1 MLRSR
6 VTSIFPCYRL
16 LLLVLLLFTLN
27 QNFLAQVQATLLQI
41 DKPVTSVISANQTQ
55 HYQIDL
61 VQGQLASVEFSSS
74 GLSAGLKVLD
84 SRGEAITAYG
94 FQRTNPTRETIEI
107 VAELTGH
114 YQIDLESKSSDNIDQ
129 PYTIQLTSVR
139 AASDHDLSAFNA
151 RRLHYQTSTLIAH
164 NNFKEAV
171 VVEEQVLKIREQ
183 TFGAE
188 DPAVAESLEQLGAIY
203 SRQAEYQ
210 KAEESFL
217 RALKIREASAGP
229 DSKQV
234 FAVVNNLGAL
244 YFNMGDLDKAGEL
257 LQRALLLHQKL
268 AGTEDM
274 MKARVLNN
282 LGLVYSNKGDYERA
296 APLYEQALAIEQKEF
311 GPEGI
316 ELTDTLDNL
325 AVLYQAKGDYLN
337 SEKFSRRSLAIEEKV
352 LGPDDP
358 NLASTVLNL
367 GNVSYLNGEL
377 DQAGPLYQRA
387 LTIYEKALG
396 PEHPLTALA
405 LNNLAEVYH
414 DRHEFSQAEP
424 LYLSSL
430 QIRKKMLGQDH
441 SDVGQSLNN
450 LGTLYRD
457 EGDYGRAEQFY
468 QRALKIREK
477 ALGPDHPDVVSTL
490 SNMAL
495 MYIKSGNFS
504 LAQAFQARAINTS
517 ERNASFNL
525 TLGSE
530 RERQAYLDLMAE
542 QLDRAIS
549 LNVRFAPEQ
558 DATRDL
564 AVTTVLQRKGR
575 IQDALS
581 QSMVGL
587 RTHMG
592 PADLKVLDQFNEATS
607 TLAQLVLGGP
617 QNLNDTEFRK
627 RIEQVSEQREQLE
640 ADVSRHSA
648 EFRAQSF
655 PVTLDA
661 IKAALPDKAALI
673 EFVLYHPLLPEGV
686 TRKERYGPARY
697 VVYVIRNQ
705 GAVQWKDLGEVKTVD
720 ALIEHLRSA
729 LRDPE
734 SKDVQRRARAVDQQ
748 LVQPIRALL
757 DDATHLLI
765 SPDGE
770 LNLIPF
776 GALVDD
782 QGHYLIN
789 RYSFTYLTSG
799 RDLLRMQVEHKS
811 ESRPVVF
818 ANPTFGDPQTVVAKV
833 NFKSKLARRSV
844 TTGKDLTDVYF
855 APLGGTAE
863 EANSIHTL
871 FPEAM
876 VVTGAQATEVAIKQI
891 NAPLI
896 LHIATHGFFLSEQKP
911 ADSSSQVATRG
922 INASVQIEN
931 PLLRSGLALSG
942 ANLRNGSGDD
952 GILTALE
959 ASGLNLWG
967 TKLVV
972 LSACDT
978 GVGEVRNG
986 EGVYGLRRAFVLAG
1000 AGSLV
1005 MSLWPISDF
1014 TTRQLMTNYYKNLKQ
1029 GLGRGEAL
1037 RQVQLDMLKKNPNL
1051 HPFYWANFI
1060 QAGEWANLDGRR

>member
-6 VTSIFPCYRL
+6 VTSNVRWC
-16 LLLVLLLFTLN
+16 LVALFISISSYGQVPTPTTLEIRKST
-27 QNFLAQVQATLLQI
+27 A
-41 DKPVTSVISANQTQ
+41 SVISGKQQTS
-55 HYQIDL
+55 YQIAL
-61 VQGQLASVEFSSS
+61 VQGQLASVKFSSP
-74 GLSAGLKVLD
+74 GLNADLKLV
-84 SRGEAITAYG
+84 GPNGQIITAYS
-94 FQRTNPTRETIEI
+94 FQRTNQLHETIDI
-107 VAELTGH
+107 VSDLTGH
-114 YQIDLESKSSDNIDQ
+114 YQFDLESKSSDNIVQ
-129 PYTIQLTSVR
+129 PYTIELTVVR
-139 AASDHDLSAFNA
+139 PASDHDSVVFATK
-151 RRLHYQTSTLIAH
+151 RLHYQASTLVAQ
-164 NNFKEAV
+164 NNFKEAA
-171 VVEEQVLKIREQ
+171 VVEEQALKIREQ
-183 TFGAE
+183 VFGID
-188 DPAVAESLEQLGAIY
+188 DPAVAESLEQLGSIY

-210 KAEESFL
+210 KAEASFL
-217 RALKIREASAGP
+217 RALKIREVSAGP
-229 DSKQV
+229 ESTQV

-244 YFNMGDLDKAGEL
+244 YFNMGELDKAGEL

-296 APLYEQALAIEQKEF
+296 EPLYEQALAIEQKVY
-311 GPEGI
+311 GPDGI

-337 SEKFSRRSLAIEEKV
+337 SEKFAQRSLAIEEKV

-367 GNVSYLNGEL
+367 GNVSYLNAEL
-377 DQAGPLYQRA
+377 DQAGTLYQRA

-424 LYLSSL
+424 LYLRSL
-430 QIRKKMLGQDH
+430 QVREKMLGPGH

-450 LGTLYRD
+450 LGSLYRD

-468 QRALKIREK
+468 QRALRIREK

-504 LAQAFQARAINTS
+504 LAQTFQARAINIS

-530 RERQAYLDLMAE
+530 RQKQAYLGLMAE

-549 LNVRFAPEQ
+549 LNVRVAPEQ
-558 DATRDL
+558 EATRDL

-581 QSMVGL
+581 QSLAGL
-587 RTHMG
+587 RAHMS
-592 PADLKVLDQFNEATS
+592 PADLKLLDQLNEATS
-607 TLAQLVLGGP
+607 NLAQLVLGGP
-617 QNLNDTEFRK
+617 QDLNDTEFRK
-627 RIEQVSEQREQLE
+627 RVDRVSEQREELE
-640 ADVSRHSA
+640 AEVSRHSA
-648 EFRAQSF
+648 QFRAQTY
-655 PVTLDA
+655 PVTLEA
-661 IKAALPDKAALI
+661 IKAVIPDKAALL

-686 TRKERYGPARY
+686 TRKERYGPPRY

-705 GAVQWKDLGEVKTVD
+705 GAVQWKDLGEAKLVD
-720 ALIEHLRSA
+720 AMMEHLRSA

-734 SKDVQRRARAVDQQ
+734 NKDVQRRARAVDQQ
-748 LVQPIRALL
+748 LVQPIRPLL
-757 DDATHLLI
+757 DDVTHLLV

-776 GALVDD
+776 GALVDE
-782 QGHYLIN
+782 QGHYLVK

-799 RDLLRMQVEHKS
+799 RDLLRVQVEHKS
-811 ESRPVVF
+811 ESHPLVF
-818 ANPTFGDPQTVVAKV
+818 ANPTFGEPTSIAKTKV
-833 NFKSKLARRSV
+833 KSTLVRRSV
-844 TTGKDLTDVYF
+844 TTGKDLTDIYF
-855 APLGGTAE
+855 APLGATAE
-863 EANSIHTL
+863 EANSIRTL
-871 FPEAM
+871 FPEATVM
-876 VVTGAQATEVAIKQI
+876 TGAQATEAAIKHI
-891 NAPLI
+891 NAPTI
-896 LHIATHGFFLSEQKP
+896 LHVATHGFFLSEQKR
-911 ADSSSQVATRG
+911 AESSSQVATRG
-922 INASVQIEN
+922 INASAQIEN
-931 PLLRSGLALSG
+931 PLLRSGLAFSG
-942 ANLRNGSGDD
+942 ANLRTGTDDD

-1000 AGSLV
+1000 AESLV

-1037 RQVQLDMLKKNPNL
+1037 RQVQLDMLQKNPNL

-1060 QAGEWANLDGRR
+1060 QAGEWTSLEVRR